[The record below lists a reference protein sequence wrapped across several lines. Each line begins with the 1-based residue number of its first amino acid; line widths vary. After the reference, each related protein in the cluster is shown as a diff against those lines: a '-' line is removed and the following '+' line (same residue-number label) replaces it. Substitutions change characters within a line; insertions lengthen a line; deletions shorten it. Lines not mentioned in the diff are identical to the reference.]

1 MHEFSMDEKTE
12 LTKDIVK
19 IVFFA
24 LLIIVP
30 IRYFVVQPFFVEGE
44 SMQPSYEDG
53 DYLLVDKISYL
64 IGDPHRGEV
73 IVFRFPNDPEKVF
86 IKRIVG
92 LPGET
97 IVVEHGGVSIYN
109 GENPNGLKL
118 SEQYLVEETTNS
130 TRTTLGEGEYF
141 VMGDNR
147 DASYDSRGWGPL
159 KERFIIGKVF
169 LRAWPASSAEL
180 IATPSY
186 SLQP

>member
-1 MHEFSMDEKTE
+1 MNEKTE
-12 LTKDIVK
+12 FAKDIVK

-30 IRYFVVQPFFVEGE
+30 IRYFVVQPFFVEGA
-44 SMQPSYEDG
+44 SMEATYQDG

-64 IGDPHRGEV
+64 LGGPARGEV

-86 IKRIVG
+86 IKRIIG

-97 IVVEHGGVSIYN
+97 IVVERGIVTIYN
-109 GENPNGLKL
+109 VENPNGFELA
-118 SEQYLVEETTNS
+118 EAYLTEETTNS
-130 TRTTLGEGEYF
+130 TQVTLGEEEFF

-169 LRAWPASSAEL
+169 LRAWPFSSAEL

-186 SLQP
+186 PLQP

>member
-1 MHEFSMDEKTE
+1 MNEKTE
-12 LTKDIVK
+12 FVKDIVK

-30 IRYFVVQPFFVEGE
+30 IRYFVVQPFFVEGA
-44 SMQPSYEDG
+44 SMEPAYEDG

-64 IGDPHRGEV
+64 LGEPDRGEV
-73 IVFRFPNDPEKVF
+73 VVFRFPNDPQKVF

-97 IVVEHGGVSIYN
+97 VVVERGTVTIINSD
-109 GENPNGLKL
+109 NPNGMTLA
-118 SEQYLVEETTNS
+118 EGYLAEETTQS
-130 TRTTLGEGEYF
+130 TKVTLGESEYF

-169 LRAWPASSAEL
+169 LRAWPFATAEL

-186 SLQP
+186 TVQP